1 MKIALNKVEDNF
13 IVQSL
18 EEDNSVVC
26 ELSMNMEETID
37 YLKFLENQLK
47 EQPEQVTINN
57 AICLSYDVS
66 CNFYQFF
73 SNLVDRELTGEIIGS
88 SSNNFSDLN
97 PQNN

>member
-57 AICLSYDVS
+57 ATCLSYDVS
-66 CNFYQFF
+66 CNFYQLF

-88 SSNNFSDLN
+88 SSNHFSDLN